1 VGLAAAAAA
10 PAARPDAL
18 PALAASSVA
27 GRQNEALRIESL
39 QVVGQDIGVVV
50 RGLAESY
57 GLDYQIDPGV
67 QGRVTAQLRDVTL
80 RQALDALVL
89 PSGFDYQI
97 DGSVLRVTPTRLQTR
112 IFPLDYVSV
121 SRFGVGT
128 TTIQRRLGASGMSS
142 GVGGMMN
149 GSVGGGIGA
158 DIIQTV
164 TISDLWEEIRVAL
177 DGLIFAT
184 SSTQV
189 NGASAGDAQN
199 GSLGMGARA
208 PGAVSRVTEDGRRLI
223 INPLAG
229 TIMVTASPEKLEEVA
244 AFISAVEGSVQRQV
258 VIEAKIVEVTLNR
271 SFEFGIDWSVVRSI
285 GSVDLRFDSGA
296 GGTQLTL
303 GDGGGGLGG
312 INVVLRALE
321 QQGEVSVL
329 SSPRVSVLNNQRAT
343 FNVTTDEVFFAV
355 TRQPIFGPTGGTI
368 GFNTQ
373 IEPQQVAVGITLD
386 VQPQISADNVIT
398 MSVRPVITDVVRVD
412 SVRLE
417 DGTQATAP
425 IIDRRETDTMVR
437 ARGGETIII
446 GGLMQTRT
454 EDEQTGIPGL
464 RSIPFLG
471 QLFGGTRQR
480 TQKRELIIFITP
492 RVVANQS
499 LAGV

>member
-1 VGLAAAAAA
+1 MAGCAAPRAAGERPTSVTVAPVGLAAAAAA

-142 GVGGMMN
+142 GVGGMMG

-285 GSVDLRFDSGA
+285 GSVDLRCRRDAAHPGRRRRWPRRHQCRAARPRAA
-296 GGTQLTL
+296 G
-303 GDGGGGLGG
+303 
-312 INVVLRALE
+312 
-321 QQGEVSVL
+321 
-329 SSPRVSVLNNQRAT
+329 
-343 FNVTTDEVFFAV
+343 
-355 TRQPIFGPTGGTI
+355 
-368 GFNTQ
+368 
-373 IEPQQVAVGITLD
+373 
-386 VQPQISADNVIT
+386 
-398 MSVRPVITDVVRVD
+398 
-412 SVRLE
+412 
-417 DGTQATAP
+417 
-425 IIDRRETDTMVR
+425 
-437 ARGGETIII
+437 
-446 GGLMQTRT
+446 
-454 EDEQTGIPGL
+454 
-464 RSIPFLG
+464 
-471 QLFGGTRQR
+471 
-480 TQKRELIIFITP
+480 
-492 RVVANQS
+492 
-499 LAGV
+499 